1 MAAAPQSHDSAG
13 VGAGKLDVEAIRADF
28 PILERKIGDRPLA
41 YLDSAATSQK
51 PVQVTEAMRR
61 FTEHSNANISRSVHT
76 LGSEATAAYEG
87 ARAAVAAFIGAPSA
101 DEVVF
106 TKNSTE
112 AINLMAYAFQ
122 NSTIERGSDP
132 RFVLRP
138 GDEIV
143 VTEMEH
149 HANLVPWQ
157 QLCERTGATLRW
169 IGITDA
175 GRLDLEQV
183 EEVINERTK
192 AVSFVHVSNLLGTV
206 NPTERIVAR
215 AREVGAIVGIDASQ
229 SVPHLPVDVAELGV
243 DFAAFTG
250 HKMLGPTGI
259 GMLWAKAELLDA
271 MPPFL
276 SGGSMIA
283 TVTMERTTF
292 AKAPAKFEA
301 GTPPVVE
308 AVGLAAAVDYLRAL
322 GMDNIR
328 AHEKELAGYMLEG
341 LESVAGLTV
350 IGPRVP
356 IGRGATVS
364 FTFED
369 VHPHDVG
376 QVLDSEGIAVRV
388 GHHCAKPTCVRFG
401 VAATT
406 RASAYVYTTTDEI
419 DRLVSS
425 LEKVRKVFA

>member
-1 MAAAPQSHDSAG
+1 M
-13 VGAGKLDVEAIRADF
+13 
-28 PILERKIGDRPLA
+28 
-41 YLDSAATSQK
+41 
-51 PVQVTEAMRR
+51 
-61 FTEHSNANISRSVHT
+61 
-76 LGSEATAAYEG
+76 
-87 ARAAVAAFIGAPSA
+87 
-101 DEVVF
+101 
-106 TKNSTE
+106 
-112 AINLMAYAFQ
+112 
-122 NSTIERGSDP
+122 
-132 RFVLRP
+132 LRP

-169 IGITDA
+169 IGITDS

-183 EEVINERTK
+183 EDVVNERTK
-192 AVSFVHVSNLLGTV
+192 IVSYTHVSNLLGTV

-215 AREVGAIVGIDASQ
+215 AREVGALVGLDASQ
-229 SVPHLPVDVAELGV
+229 SVPHIPVDVAELGV
-243 DFAAFTG
+243 DFIAFTG

-276 SGGSMIA
+276 SGGSMIE

-301 GTPPVVE
+301 GTPPVAE
-308 AVGLAAAVDYLRAL
+308 AVGLAAAVDYLQAL
-322 GMDNIR
+322 GMDNVR

-350 IGPRVP
+350 VGPRVP

-401 VAATT
+401 VTATT